1 MQFGLWGKMEMSQRH
16 AALRSC
22 GFWGLQT
29 SHGFGS
35 RGASRQVQKAAASYR
50 AISSLSQRKHIE
62 GEPAERL
69 CIMLHCAFQFGVC
82 VTGGGKLGT
91 GADAGLSSLAHEHSF
106 HFHVY
111 LNTATCKAVI
121 HHPSIRQYLGDSDS
135 QFSLLS
141 PATATHPSIH
151 ISSSQLE
158 M

>member
-1 MQFGLWGKMEMSQRH
+1 MGTTDKSWLWKSRGKQTS
-16 AALRSC
+16 AKGSC
-22 GFWGLQT
+22 QLPGHFLTESEETHRRRACRAPVHYASLCFPVWGLCDK
-29 SHGFGS
+29 F
-35 RGASRQVQKAAASYR
+35 
-50 AISSLSQRKHIE
+50 
-62 GEPAERL
+62 
-69 CIMLHCAFQFGVC
+69 
-82 VTGGGKLGT
+82 GGKLGT